1 MTIRIARLLAA
12 IGALAGALGLL
23 ASLLLSTTK
32 ASAQPMQI
40 VCMPLA
46 GLVDLLKLTK
56 GEEKAW
62 EGTSLIRGHKVVT
75 MLFQSPKNTWTL
87 AATQGTQACIMGMG
101 TEATPVVIGRD
112 A

>member
-1 MTIRIARLLAA
+1 MTLRIARLLAA
-12 IGALAGALGLL
+12 IGVSVAICGLL
-23 ASLLLSTTK
+23 FLTK

-62 EGTSLIRGHKVVT
+62 EGASLVRGHKVT
-75 MLFQSPKNTWTL
+75 TILLQSPKNTWTL

-101 TEATPVVIGRD
+101 TEATPVITGRD

>member
-1 MTIRIARLLAA
+1 MTIRRARQLF
-12 IGALAGALGLL
+12 ALAICLSVGGLL
-23 ASLLLSTTK
+23 FVATK
-32 ASAQPMQI
+32 ADAQPMQI

-62 EGTSLIRGHKVVT
+62 EGVSLVRGHKVTT

>member
-12 IGALAGALGLL
+12 IGVALSIGGLL
-23 ASLLLSTTK
+23 FVATK
-32 ASAQPMQI
+32 ADAQPMQI

-62 EGTSLIRGHKVVT
+62 EGTSLIRGHKVTT
-75 MLFQSPKNTWTL
+75 MLFQSPRNTWTL